1 MGADRMTTADKID
14 NLIDLATK
22 SRRTTEAMHINPTEA
37 NNKADADAYAAFIM
51 AAVNLKMELSK

>member
-1 MGADRMTTADKID
+1 MTTADKID